1 MAVVALKSVPIT
13 NRDAT
18 PRVINDGRL
27 ERGTS
32 KSVTGW
38 VTTGAAD
45 SIASIYTLLSLPST
59 AIVQQLY
66 LTNGAVTSAAAN
78 IGVYRPTNL
87 DGTAGAVVSVSL
99 FAAAV
104 SLAAAATNTDV
115 TNQSTNYTIA
125 KQDQP
130 LWQAAGLTADPGGTL
145 DISVTLTAAATAS
158 AIVKLLCFYVDNGS

>member
-1 MAVVALKSVPIT
+1 MAVELLKSVVIT
-13 NRDAT
+13 NRDAK
-18 PRVINDGRL
+18 PSVLNDGRL
-27 ERGTS
+27 ERSTS
-32 KSVTGW
+32 K
-38 VTTGAAD
+38 AAEGYATPSATA
-45 SIASIYTLLSLPST
+45 SIASIFTLISLPST

-78 IGVYRPTNL
+78 IGVYRPTAI

-104 SLAAAATNTDV
+104 SLAVAGNNTDV
-115 TNQSTNYTIA
+115 TNQSTTYTVA

-158 AIVKLLCFYVDNGS
+158 AAVKLLCFYVDNGS

>member
-32 KSVTGW
+32 KATTGW
-38 VTTGAAD
+38 VTAGAAD

-66 LTNGAVTSAAAN
+66 LSNGAVTSAAGD
-78 IGVYRPTNL
+78 IGVYRPTAL
-87 DGTAGAVVSVSL
+87 DGTAGAVVSVGL
-99 FAAAV
+99 FATAV
-104 SLAAAATNTDV
+104 SIATAATNTDV
-115 TNQSTNYTIA
+115 TNESTNYTIL

-145 DISVTLTAAATAS
+145 DISMTLTAAATAS
-158 AIVKLLCFYVDNGS
+158 STVKLICFYVDNGS